1 MRRKKTNQGFL
12 FTLLL
17 LLFCYCSPVAIGQIS
32 SADVKGIVRSE
43 SGIPLEN
50 VSVIAKNSLSD
61 FTSGAQTNADGIFSF
76 SKLPSN
82 GKYSFTFSMVG
93 YATQT
98 LSGYSLKKGETI
110 SIIVKMKDQTQ
121 ELDQVV
127 VIGYGTK
134 KKSEITGAI
143 SNVSGKD
150 VADKPVFSFESALG
164 GRGTGINL
172 TANDGVANQA
182 PVFRIRGTNSL
193 SLGSYPLVV
202 VDGVPIY
209 TDDIGV
215 GGNAANNPLASI
227 NPADIESIDIAKDAA
242 ATSIYGSRA
251 ANGVVFITTKSGKKG
266 QAKFTYDAYY
276 GQSKA
281 ARLAPVLNT
290 EQYLEIK
297 NEALKNAGTYN
308 PVTNYYGTSIG
319 PDGKVVD
326 TRWYDYI
333 FRTANSQNH
342 NISLSGGNDKTTY
355 YFSLGYTTREGIVR
369 GNDFNRKSFNY
380 NIEHKVNSWLK
391 VGTKTNYSSDKTTA
405 ILSTGTG
412 VSTTSANSI
421 AYRLGFITAPIVGPY
436 NKDGSYNVIGPN
448 VGVMDNM
455 SHLTATKRLGYTN
468 PVLTLS
474 ANDDNTASNFLQ
486 ASAFVEIKPISW
498 LLFRS
503 LYGLNNMYSRTER
516 YFDPRTNEGQSALG
530 SATGIS
536 AKRETSIWTNT
547 ATASHSFGDHALD
560 LLLGYEV
567 SKFNGNQFGLSRTGQ
582 SDPFYTNIQGGF
594 ANVAISNTS
603 NQVFYNFLQS
613 KFSRL
618 QYNYQKR
625 YFLSGS
631 FRRDEASMLGA
642 NNKGGNFWGFSGAW
656 QINKEKFWEKS
667 PLSKVFNSLKLSS
680 SYGKVGNISGVGD
693 FASLSTYSANLYGGL
708 AGLYYSSAGNQ
719 DLKWETSKK
728 LDIGLNF
735 SLFNYRLTADI
746 SYYKNN
752 IDGLIFS
759 VPVPSS
765 VGLPGNVNNSVLSNV
780 GSMYNKGWEIALN
793 GEVIKKQHFHWN
805 SNLNLSFNKNEITA
819 LAPGVSSL
827 LIDAGAGMVSISLP
841 GYPVGMIYAI
851 RTAGVDPATGRRIF
865 LNAAGKK
872 VYYQQVVP
880 SSGGY
885 QWEYENG
892 SIAPPVSTTDD
903 GIIYKSPHPKLY
915 GGFSNSF
922 SFGRFDLGT
931 LLTYQWGGYMYFATQ
946 ASLLD
951 MRFQNNW
958 TKVLRRWQ
966 KPGDITDVP
975 RLEDGDITSWGYST
989 PLTVNV
995 YKSDFIRLKNVTLGY
1010 KLPQSV
1016 LDRIKI
1022 NSVRVYLSGNNMAI
1036 ITPYPGAD
1044 PEVTSTGNETAT
1056 QGFDK
1061 NMTPNARTYTVGLQ
1075 ITF

>member
-1 MRRKKTNQGFL
+1 MKLGYIIVTFVS
-12 FTLLL
+12 
-17 LLFCYCSPVAIGQIS
+17 LFCLGSATAVAQTG
-32 SADVKGIVRSE
+32 ADVKGIVRSE
-43 SGIPLEN
+43 DGQPLQN

-61 FTSGAQTNADGIFSF
+61 FSSGAQTDSAGMFSF
-76 SKLPSN
+76 SKLPHT
-82 GKYSFTFSMVG
+82 GKYNFTFSMVG
-93 YATQT
+93 YENQT
-98 LSGYSLKKGETI
+98 LSGYTLKAGETI
-110 SIIVKMKDQTQ
+110 SIVVKMKDITK

-127 VIGYGTK
+127 VIGYGTG
-134 KKSEITGAI
+134 KKSEVTGAI
-143 SNVSGKD
+143 SNVSGKE

-193 SLGSYPLVV
+193 SLSSYPLIV
-202 VDGVPIY
+202 VDGVPMY

-215 GGNAANNPLASI
+215 GGNAGNNPLSSI

-266 QAKFTYDAYY
+266 QGKFSYDGYF
-276 GQSKA
+276 GQSEA
-281 ARLAPVLNT
+281 VRLAPVLNAK
-290 EQYLEIK
+290 QYLEIK

-308 PVTNYYGTSIG
+308 PITNYYGTSIG
-319 PDGKVVD
+319 PDGKEID

-333 FRTANSQNH
+333 FRKGNSQNH
-342 NISLSGGNDKTTY
+342 NISLSGGTDKTTY

-369 GNDFNRKSFNY
+369 GNDFSRKSVNY

-391 VGTKTNYSSDKTTA
+391 VGTKTNYSMDKTTA

-412 VSTTSANSI
+412 VSSTSANSI

-436 NKDGSYNVIGPN
+436 NKDGSFNVIGPN
-448 VGVMDNM
+448 VGVMDNEG
-455 SHLTATKRLGYTN
+455 HLTATKRLGYTN

-474 ANDDNTASNFLQ
+474 ANDDNTANNFLQ
-486 ASAFVEIKPISW
+486 ASAFVELKPAPW
-498 LLFRS
+498 VVFRS

-530 SATGIS
+530 SATGVS
-536 AKRETSIWTNT
+536 AKRETSVWTNT
-547 ATASHSFGDHALD
+547 LTLTRSFGDHGLD
-560 LLLGYEV
+560 LLLGHEE
-567 SKFNGNQFGLSRTGQ
+567 SKFNGNQFGLTRTGQ

-603 NQVFYNFLQS
+603 NAVYYNFLTS
-613 KFSRL
+613 EFSRL
-618 QYNYQKR
+618 QYDYQKK
-625 YFLSGS
+625 YFLTAS
-631 FRRDEASMLGA
+631 FRRDQSSVLGA
-642 NNKGGNFWGFSGAW
+642 NNKTGDFWGFSGAW
-656 QINKEKFWEKS
+656 QIHKENFWEHS
-667 PLSKVFNSLKLSS
+667 ALSKVFNSLKISS
-680 SYGKVGNISGVGD
+680 SYGKVGNIDGVGD

-708 AGLYYSSAGNQ
+708 AGLYYSSAGNK

-735 SLFNYRLTADI
+735 SVLDYRLSADI

-765 VGLPGNVNNSVLSNV
+765 VGLPGSTENSVLSNV
-780 GSMYNKGWEIALN
+780 GKMYNKGLEIALN
-793 GEVIKKQHFHWN
+793 GIIIRKENLTWS
-805 SNLNLSFNKNEITA
+805 SNLNLSFNKNEVTA

-827 LIDAGAGMVSISLP
+827 LVQAGAGMVSISLP

-865 LNAAGKK
+865 LDAAGKK

-880 SSGGY
+880 ASGGF

-892 SIAPPVSTTDD
+892 NIAPPVSTTDD
-903 GIIYKSPHPKLY
+903 GIIDKSPHPKAY
-915 GGFSNSF
+915 GGFSNTIN
-922 SFGRFDLGT
+922 FGKFDLGAMI
-931 LLTYQWGGYMYFATQ
+931 TYQWGGYMYYATQ

-951 MRFQNNW
+951 MRFQNNS
-958 TKVLRRWQ
+958 TKVLDRWQ

-989 PLTVNV
+989 PLTANV
-995 YKSDFIRLKNVTLGY
+995 YKSDFVRLKNVTLGY
-1010 KLPQSV
+1010 RIPQSV

-1022 NSVRVYLSGNNMAI
+1022 NTIRFYVSGQNIAI

-1044 PEVTSTGNETAT
+1044 PEVTSTGNATAT

>member
-1 MRRKKTNQGFL
+1 MRIQKIRQGTIFAFLLILLCYSGPGAFAQTN
-12 FTLLL
+12 
-17 LLFCYCSPVAIGQIS
+17 SV
-32 SADVKGIVRSE
+32 DVKGIVRGGTGE
-43 SGIPLEN
+43 PLQN

-61 FTSGAQTNADGIFSF
+61 FTAGAQTDADGLFSF
-76 SKLPSN
+76 SKLPST
-82 GKYSFTFSMVG
+82 GKYSFTFSIVG
-93 YATQT
+93 YETQT

-110 SIIVKMKDQTQ
+110 SILVKMKDKTQ
-121 ELDQVV
+121 ELEQVV

-150 VADKPVFSFESALG
+150 IADKPVTSFEGALG

-193 SLGSYPLVV
+193 SLSSYPLVV

-209 TDDIGV
+209 TEDVGV
-215 GGNAANNPLASI
+215 GGNATNNPLASI

-266 QAKFTYDAYY
+266 AAKFTYDAYY

-281 ARLAPVLNT
+281 ARLAPVLNAQ
-290 EQYLEIK
+290 QYLEIK
-297 NEALKNAGTYN
+297 NEALKNAGTYD

-319 PDGKVVD
+319 PDGKEID

-333 FRTANSQNH
+333 FRTGNSQNH
-342 NISLSGGNDKTTY
+342 NISLSGGNEKTTY

-369 GNDFNRKSFNY
+369 GNDFDRKSVNY

-391 VGTKTNYSSDKTTA
+391 VGTKTNYSMDKTSS

-412 VSTTSANSI
+412 VSSTSSNSI

-436 NKDGSYNVIGPN
+436 NADGTYNVIGPN
-448 VGVMDNM
+448 VGVMDNV

-474 ANDDNTASNFLQ
+474 ANDDNTANNFLQ
-486 ASAFVEIKPISW
+486 ASAFVEVKPLSW
-498 LLFRS
+498 VVFRS

-530 SATGIS
+530 SASGIS

-547 ATASHSFGDHALD
+547 ITASRSFGDHGLD
-560 LLLGYEV
+560 LLLGHEE
-567 SKFNGNQFGLSRTGQ
+567 SKFNGNQFGLTRTGQ
-582 SDPFYTNIQGGF
+582 SDPFYTDIQGGF

-603 NQVFYNFLQS
+603 NQVYYNFLVS
-613 KFSRL
+613 NFSRL
-618 QYNYQKR
+618 QYNYQKK

-642 NNKGGNFWGFSGAW
+642 NNKGGNFWGVSGAW
-656 QINKEKFWEKS
+656 QISKESFWENS
-667 PLSKVFNSLKLSS
+667 SLSKVFNSLKLSS

-693 FASLSTYSANLYGGL
+693 YASLSTYSANLYGGL

-735 SLFNYRLTADI
+735 ALFDYRLTADI

-765 VGLPGNVNNSVLSNV
+765 VGLPGSINNAVLSNV
-780 GSMYNKGWEIALN
+780 GSMFNKGWEIALN
-793 GEVIKKQHFHWN
+793 GVVVRKQNFSWN
-805 SNLNLSFNKNEITA
+805 SNLNLSFNKNEVTA

-827 LIDAGAGMVSISLP
+827 LIEAGAGMVSISLP

-851 RTAGVDPATGRRIF
+851 RTDGVDPATGRRIF
-865 LNAAGKK
+865 LDKDGRK
-872 VYYQQVVP
+872 VLYQQVVP
-880 SSGGY
+880 GGKGS
-885 QWEYENG
+885 QWEYEDG
-892 SIAPPVSTTDD
+892 SVAQPVSTNVD
-903 GIIYKSPHPKLY
+903 GVIYKSPHPKLY
-915 GGFSNSF
+915 GGFSNTF

-951 MRFQNNW
+951 MRFQNNS
-958 TKVLRRWQ
+958 TKVLDRWQ

-975 RLEDGDITSWGYST
+975 RVEDGDITSWGYST
-989 PLTVNV
+989 PLTANV

-1022 NSVRVYLSGNNMAI
+1022 NNVRLYVSGQNIAI

-1044 PEVTSTGNETAT
+1044 PEVTSTGNATAT

>member
-1 MRRKKTNQGFL
+1 MRIKKNTQSFVNA
-12 FTLLL
+12 LLVVIL
-17 LLFCYCSPVAIGQIS
+17 CLSTMVSLAQNNSP
-32 SADVKGIVRSE
+32 DVKGIVQSE
-43 SGIPLEN
+43 SGEILQN
-50 VSVIAKNSLSD
+50 VSVIAKNVLSD
-61 FTSGAQTNADGIFSF
+61 FTTGAQTDADGQFSF
-76 SKLPSN
+76 SKLPAQ
-82 GKYSFTFSMVG
+82 GKYNFTFSMVG
-93 YATQT
+93 YETQT
-98 LSGYSLKKGETI
+98 LSGYTLQKGGPISLL
-110 SIIVKMKDQTQ
+110 VKMKDNTK

-143 SNVSGKD
+143 SNVSGQD
-150 VADKPVFSFESALG
+150 VADKPVFSFEGALG
-164 GRGTGINL
+164 GRATGINL

-193 SLGSYPLVV
+193 SLSSYPLVV

-209 TDDIGV
+209 TEDVGV
-215 GGNAANNPLASI
+215 GGNATNNPLASI

-281 ARLAPVLNT
+281 ARLAPVLNAK
-290 EQYLEIK
+290 QYLEIK
-297 NEALKNAGTYN
+297 NEALRNAGTYD

-319 PDGKVVD
+319 PDGKEID
-326 TRWYDYI
+326 TRWYDHI
-333 FRTANSQNH
+333 FRTGNSQNH
-342 NISLSGGNDKTTY
+342 NISLSGGNEKTTY

-369 GNDFNRKSFNY
+369 GNDFSRKSVNY

-391 VGTKTNYSSDKTTA
+391 VGTKTNYSMDKTSS

-412 VSTTSANSI
+412 VSSTSANSI

-436 NKDGSYNVIGPN
+436 NKDGTYNVIGPN
-448 VGVMDNM
+448 IGVMDNAG
-455 SHLTATKRLGYTN
+455 HLTATKRLGYTN

-474 ANDDNTASNFLQ
+474 ANDDNTANNFLQ
-486 ASAFVEIKPISW
+486 ASAFVEVKPVSW
-498 LLFRS
+498 IVFRS

-536 AKRETSIWTNT
+536 AKRETTIWTNT
-547 ATASHSFGDHALD
+547 LTLAKSFGNHGLD
-560 LLLGYEV
+560 LLLGHEE
-567 SKFNGNQFGLSRTGQ
+567 SKFNGNQFGLTRTGQ
-582 SDPFYTNIQGGF
+582 SDPFYTDIQGGF
-594 ANVAISNTS
+594 SNVAISNTS
-603 NQVFYNFLQS
+603 NQVYYNFLTS
-613 KFSRL
+613 WFSRM
-618 QYNYQKR
+618 QYNFQKK

-631 FRRDEASMLGA
+631 FRRDEASMLGS
-642 NNKGGNFWGFSGAW
+642 NNKSGDFWGISGAW
-656 QINKEKFWEKS
+656 QISKENFWENS
-667 PLSKVFNSLKLSS
+667 AISKIFNSLKLSS

-708 AGLYYSSAGNQ
+708 AGLYYSGAGNQ

-735 SLFNYRLTADI
+735 SLFDYRLSADI

-765 VGLPGNVNNSVLSNV
+765 VGLPGSINNAVLSNV
-780 GSMYNKGWEIALN
+780 GSMYNKGWEVALN
-793 GEVIKKQHFHWN
+793 GVVVRKQNFNWN
-805 SNLNLSFNKNEITA
+805 SNLNLSFNKNEVTA
-819 LAPGVSSL
+819 LAPGVNSL
-827 LIDAGAGMVSISLP
+827 LIEAGAGMVSVSLP

-851 RTAGVDPATGRRIF
+851 RTDGVDPATGRRIF
-865 LNAAGKK
+865 LNKDGKK
-872 VYYQQVVP
+872 VLYQQVVP
-880 SSGGY
+880 ASGGF
-885 QWEYENG
+885 QWEYEDG
-892 SIAPPVSTTDD
+892 SIAKPVSTNVD
-903 GIIYKSPHPKLY
+903 GVIYKSPHPKIY
-915 GGFSNSF
+915 GGFSNTF
-922 SFGRFDLGT
+922 SYGNFDLGT

-951 MRFQNNW
+951 MRFQNNS
-958 TKVLRRWQ
+958 TKVLDRWQ

-975 RLEDGDITSWGYST
+975 RVEDGDITSWGYST
-989 PLTVNV
+989 PLTANV

-1010 KLPQSV
+1010 KISQTV

-1022 NSVRVYLSGNNMAI
+1022 NSIRVYISGQNVAI
-1036 ITPYPGAD
+1036 LTPYPGAD
-1044 PEVTSTGNETAT
+1044 PEVTSTGNATAT

-1061 NMTPNARTYTVGLQ
+1061 NMTPNARTYTAGLQ